1 MNQTGESSPPTPR
14 EIREPKSTLYVFVS
28 ATTAAVILGFT
39 IFMLVRGFQ
48 WRAALADLRTEPGIE
63 ILSVERLGFFK
74 KRLLGLRDPLA
85 PPAESILR
93 KNNIGPHTAE
103 VILTEYHSLNTPYAL
118 DREKAEQ
125 ARFDDLRQSVLA
137 AVGQFAAT
145 TTAKREADLER
156 ITQMLFQARFPEP
169 MKTVALEWREGNW
182 YARGELYAPAR
193 EAFVRESPAYIVE
206 GELKFD
212 HLVNLTESRT
222 SAIRADLDATD
233 LFTVDL
239 DGGYVHID
247 RMRRLAADYD
257 IVCRESGLPKPR
269 FQLEIL
275 TADLAGV
282 VHQIAAVKKGLTSPG
297 GIPADRFLP
306 DLAKELPAG
315 EKAKAFLRLVP
326 VPAP

>member
-1 MNQTGESSPPTPR
+1 M
-14 EIREPKSTLYVFVS
+14 
-28 ATTAAVILGFT
+28 AALLIGFT

-48 WRAALADLRTEPGIE
+48 WRAALADLRAEPGIE
-63 ILSVERLGFFK
+63 VLSVERLGFFK

-85 PPAESILR
+85 PTAESILR

-103 VILTEYHSLNTPYAL
+103 VVLTEYHSLNTPYAL
-118 DREKAEQ
+118 EREATEK
-125 ARFDDLRQSVLA
+125 ARFDELRQSVLA
-137 AVGQFAAT
+137 AVGEFAAT

-169 MKTVALEWREGNW
+169 MKTVDLEWKEGNW
-182 YARGELYAPAR
+182 YAKGELYAPVH
-193 EAFVRESPAYIVE
+193 ETFVKESPAYIVE

-239 DGGYVHID
+239 DGAYVHID

-275 TADLAGV
+275 TADLAGA

-297 GIPADRFLP
+297 GIAGDRFLP

-315 EKAKAFLRLVP
+315 ETAKAFLRLVP